1 VSDILRIANCSGFYG
16 DRLSAAR
23 EMVEG
28 GPIDV
33 LTGDYLAEL
42 TMAILYKSRARKP
55 ETGYATTF
63 VTQMEQVLGACLAK
77 GIKIVANAGGLNPA
91 GCAAA
96 VQAVADKQGLKP
108 KIAYITGDDVLGK
121 LDEWQRAGHALAHL
135 DRGRPLKDLR
145 APVVTA
151 NAYLGGW
158 GIAVALAQGADV
170 VITGRVTDAALALG
184 PAAWK
189 FDWKHDDWDRLA
201 AGVVC
206 GHILECG
213 AQCCG
218 GNYSFFQE
226 VPTYTKIGFPV
237 AEMEAS
243 GEFVVTKHP
252 GTGGLVSVGTI
263 TAQLL
268 YEIGGPRYLNPDVT
282 ARFDS
287 IRLAQEG
294 PDRVRVSGVK
304 GEPPPPD
311 TKLCLNYFGGYRN
324 TMTFVLTGLDI
335 PEKATLIEDTFWG
348 MVGGRERFAEVA
360 VSLRRSDQEDPE
372 SNEAAQALLKITVKD
387 PDATKVGRAWS
398 NRAIEMALAH
408 YPGFHMTSPPTEET
422 AYAVYWPALI
432 PSGMI
437 EHVVHVGGR
446 ETAVPPTMSGGPD
459 MAPAADG
466 TTADWGS
473 AGAMSGPPLK
483 TVRAPL
489 GRVAGARSGDKG
501 GNANVGVWVRTPEAY
516 AWLCS
521 YLSAERLGQL
531 LPEARGLEVERYLL
545 PNLLAVNFVIQR
557 LLGEGV
563 SASTRSDPQ
572 AKSLGEYL
580 RARVVDVPETLLG

>member
-1 VSDILRIANCSGFYG
+1 VTGVLRIANCSGFYG

-42 TMAILYKSRARKP
+42 TMAILYRSRAKKP

-63 VTQMEQVLGACLAK
+63 VTQMAEVLGTCLAR
-77 GIKIVANAGGLNPA
+77 GIKVVANAGGLNPA

-96 VQAVADKQGLKP
+96 VRTVADRHGLTP
-108 KIAYITGDDVLGK
+108 KIAYVTGDDVMGR
-121 LDEWQRAGHALAHL
+121 LDAWQQGGHALHHL
-135 DRGRPLKDLR
+135 DGGRPLRDLR
-145 APVVTA
+145 APVITA

-158 GIAVALAQGADV
+158 GIAAALAEGADV

-189 FDWKHDDWDRLA
+189 FGWARDDWDRLA

-237 AEMEAS
+237 AEMAAS

-287 IRLAQEG
+287 IRLDQEG

-311 TKLCLNYFGGYRN
+311 TKLCLNYFGGYKN

-335 PEKATLIEDTFWG
+335 SEKAKLVEDTFWG
-348 MVGGRERFAEVA
+348 MVGGRERFTEATVT
-360 VSLRRSDQEDPE
+360 LRRSDQEDPG
-372 SNEAAQALLKITVKD
+372 SNEEAQALLKITVKD
-387 PDATKVGRAWS
+387 PDAAKVGRAWS

-408 YPGFHMTSPPTEET
+408 YPGFHLTSPPTEET

-432 PSGMI
+432 PSAMI
-437 EHVVHVGGR
+437 GQVVHVDGR
-446 ETAVPPTMSGGPD
+446 EMAIPPVIPP
-459 MAPAADG
+459 PAAPEAAV
-466 TTADWGS
+466 TAPS
-473 AGAMSGPPLK
+473 LPPAPSGR
-483 TVRAPL
+483 TARAPL

-501 GNANVGVWVRTPEAY
+501 GNANVGVWARTPAAH
-516 AWLCS
+516 AWLRQF
-521 YLSAERLGQL
+521 LTAEKLRQL
-531 LPEARGLEVERYLL
+531 LPEARGLVVERYEL
-545 PNLLAVNFVIQR
+545 PNLCAVNFVIQG
-557 LLGEGV
+557 LLGDGV

-580 RARVVDVPETLLG
+580 RAKVVDIPEALLG

>member
-1 VSDILRIANCSGFYG
+1 VTDTLRIANCSGFYG

-77 GIKIVANAGGLNPA
+77 GIKVVANAGGLNPA

-96 VQAVADKQGLKP
+96 VQAVADKHGLKP
-108 KIAYITGDDVLGK
+108 KIAYITGDDVLDK

-145 APVVTA
+145 APVITA

-158 GIAVALAQGADV
+158 GIAQALAQGADV

-189 FDWKHDDWDRLA
+189 FGWKRDDWDRLA

-237 AEMEAS
+237 ADMEAS
-243 GEFVVTKHP
+243 GEFVVSKHP

-335 PEKATLIEDTFWG
+335 PEKAKLIEDTFWDV
-348 MVGGRERFAEVA
+348 VGGRERFADVA

-387 PDATKVGRAWS
+387 PDAAKVGRAWS

-432 PSGMI
+432 PSEMI
-437 EHVVHVGGR
+437 EQVVHVGGR
-446 ETAVPPTMSGGPD
+446 ETAIPPTVSGGPD
-459 MAPAADG
+459 TAPALPQREA
-466 TTADWGS
+466 S
-473 AGAMSGPPLK
+473 PPAPGGK

-501 GNANVGVWVRTPEAY
+501 GNANVGVWARTPEAY
-516 AWLCS
+516 AWLWEF
-521 YLSAERLGQL
+521 LTAERLRQL
-531 LPEARGLEVERYLL
+531 LPEARGLEVERYAL

-580 RARVVDVPETLLG
+580 RARVVDVPEMLLD

>member
-1 VSDILRIANCSGFYG
+1 MTERLRIANCSGFYG

-42 TMAILYKSRARKP
+42 TMAILYKSRAKKP

-77 GIKIVANAGGLNPA
+77 GIKVVANAGGLNPA

-108 KIAYITGDDVLGK
+108 KIAYITGDDVLGR
-121 LDEWQRAGHALAHL
+121 LDLWQRAGHALAHL
-135 DRGRPLKDLR
+135 DQGRSLKDLR
-145 APVVTA
+145 APVITA

-170 VITGRVTDAALALG
+170 VITGRVTDAALVLG

-189 FDWKHDDWDRLA
+189 FGWKRDDWDRLA

-287 IRLAQEG
+287 IHLAEDG
-294 PDRVRVSGVK
+294 PDRVRVRSVK

-311 TKLCLNYFGGYRN
+311 TKLCLNYFGGYKN

-335 PEKATLIEDTFWG
+335 PEKAKLIEDTFWG

-372 SNEAAQALLKITVKD
+372 SNESAQALLKITVKD
-387 PDATKVGRAWS
+387 PDGAKVGRAWS

-422 AYAVYWPALI
+422 AFAVYWPALV

-437 EHVVHVGGR
+437 EQVVHVGGR
-446 ETAVPPTMSGGPD
+446 EIAIPPTMSGRPD
-459 MAPAADG
+459 MAPALPQ
-466 TTADWGS
+466 S
-473 AGAMSGPPLK
+473 AVVPPAPGGR
-483 TVRAPL
+483 TVRVPL

-501 GNANVGVWVRTPEAY
+501 GNANVGVWARTPEAY
-516 AWLCS
+516 AWLCWF
-521 YLSAERLGQL
+521 LTAERLSQL

-580 RARVVDVPETLLG
+580 RAKVVDVPEALLG

>member
-1 VSDILRIANCSGFYG
+1 MSAILRIANCSGFYG

-77 GIKIVANAGGLNPA
+77 GIKVVANAGGLNPA

-108 KIAYITGDDVLGK
+108 AIAYVTGDDVLDR
-121 LDEWQRAGHALAHL
+121 LDEWQRIGHALAHV
-135 DRGRPLKDLR
+135 DRGRPLRDLR

-158 GIAVALAQGADV
+158 GIALALAQGADV

-189 FDWKHDDWDRLA
+189 FGWKRDDWDRLA

-294 PDRVRVSGVK
+294 PDRVRVSGVR

-335 PEKATLIEDTFWG
+335 PEKAKLIEDTFWG

-387 PDATKVGRAWS
+387 PDGAKVGRAWS

-437 EHVVHVGGR
+437 EQVVHVGGR
-446 ETAVPPTMSGGPD
+446 ETAVPPTMSGSPD
-459 MAPAADG
+459 MAPALPR
-466 TTADWGS
+466 S
-473 AGAMSGPPLK
+473 AVIPPAPGGK

-516 AWLCS
+516 AWL
-521 YLSAERLGQL
+521 LQFLTAERLGQL
-531 LPEARGLEVERYLL
+531 LPEARGLEVERYPL

-580 RARVVDVPETLLG
+580 RARVVDVPETLLA

>member
-1 VSDILRIANCSGFYG
+1 MTETLRIANCSGFYG

-42 TMAILYKSRARKP
+42 TMAILYKSRAKKP

-77 GIKIVANAGGLNPA
+77 GIKVVANAGGLNPA

-96 VQAVADKQGLKP
+96 VQAVADKQGLKL

-121 LDEWQRAGHALAHL
+121 LDLWQRTGHALAHL

-158 GIAVALAQGADV
+158 GIALALAQGADV

-184 PAAWK
+184 PAVWK
-189 FDWKHDDWDRLA
+189 FGWKRDDWDRLA

-243 GEFVVTKHP
+243 GEFVVTKHL

-287 IRLAQEG
+287 IRLAQDG

-311 TKLCLNYFGGYRN
+311 TKLCLNYFGGYKN

-335 PEKATLIEDTFWG
+335 AEKAKLIEDTFWG

-372 SNEAAQALLKITVKD
+372 SNESAQALLKITVKD
-387 PDATKVGRAWS
+387 PDGAKVGRAWS

-408 YPGFHMTSPPTEET
+408 YPGFHMTSPPTEEM
-422 AYAVYWPALI
+422 AYAVYWPALV

-437 EHVVHVGGR
+437 EQVVHVGGR
-446 ETAVPPTMSGGPD
+446 EIPIPPTMSEGPD
-459 MAPAADG
+459 TAPALPQPEAI
-466 TTADWGS
+466 
-473 AGAMSGPPLK
+473 PPTPGGK

-501 GNANVGVWVRTPEAY
+501 GNANVGVWARTPEAY
-516 AWLCS
+516 AWLRRF
-521 YLSAERLGQL
+521 LTAERLSQL

-545 PNLLAVNFVIQR
+545 PNLHAVNFVIQR

-580 RARVVDVPETLLG
+580 RAKVVDVPEALLG

>member
-1 VSDILRIANCSGFYG
+1 MGDLLRIANCSGFYG

-42 TMAILYKSRARKP
+42 TMAILYRSRVKRP

-63 VTQMEQVLGACLAK
+63 VTQMGEVLGACLAK
-77 GIKIVANAGGLNPA
+77 GIKVVANAGGLNPA

-96 VQAVADKQGLKP
+96 VQAVADKQGLTP
-108 KIAYITGDDVLGK
+108 KVAYITGDDVMGR
-121 LDEWQRAGHALAHL
+121 LDPWQQAGHALRHL
-135 DRGRPLKDLR
+135 DTGRPLRDLR

-158 GIAVALAQGADV
+158 GIAEALAQGADV

-189 FDWKHDDWDRLA
+189 FGWTRDDWDRLA

-268 YEIGGPRYLNPDVT
+268 YEIGGARYLNPDVT

-287 IRLAQEG
+287 IHLAQEG

-335 PEKATLIEDTFWG
+335 PEKAKLVEDTFWG
-348 MVGGRERFAEVA
+348 MVGGRERFAETS
-360 VSLRRSDQEDPE
+360 VSLRRTDQEDPD

-387 PDATKVGRAWS
+387 PDAGKVGRAWS

-408 YPGFHMTSPPTEET
+408 YPGFHLTSPPTEET

-432 PSGMI
+432 PSAMI
-437 EHVVHVGGR
+437 EQVVHVGDR
-446 ETAVPPTMSGGPD
+446 EIAVPPLIRPADAPEVPVAAPSMPPAPGGK
-459 MAPAADG
+459 
-466 TTADWGS
+466 TT
-473 AGAMSGPPLK
+473 
-483 TVRAPL
+483 RAPL

-501 GNANVGVWVRTPEAY
+501 GNANVGVWARTPEGY
-516 AWLCS
+516 AWLS
-521 YLSAERLGQL
+521 RFLTPERLKQL
-531 LPEARGLEVERYLL
+531 LPEARGLEVERHSL
-545 PNLLAVNFVIQR
+545 PNLLAVNFVVQR

-563 SASTRSDPQ
+563 SSSTRSDPQ

-580 RARVVDVPETLLG
+580 RARIVEVPEALL

>member
-42 TMAILYKSRARKP
+42 TMAILYKSRAKKP

-63 VTQMEQVLGACLAK
+63 VTQMEQVLGGCLAK
-77 GIKIVANAGGLNPA
+77 GIKVVANAGGLNPA
-91 GCAAA
+91 ACAAA

-108 KIAYITGDDVLGK
+108 KIAFITGDDVLGK
-121 LDEWQRAGHALAHL
+121 LDEWQRTGHALAHL

-158 GIAVALAQGADV
+158 GIALALAQGADV

-184 PAAWK
+184 PAAWR
-189 FDWKHDDWDRLA
+189 FGWKRDDWDRLA

-218 GNYSFFQE
+218 GNYAFFQE

-243 GEFVVTKHP
+243 GEFVVTKHS

-268 YEIGGPRYLNPDVT
+268 YEIGGSRYLNPDVT

-287 IRLAQEG
+287 IRLAQDG

-335 PEKATLIEDTFWG
+335 PEKAKLIEDTFWG

-387 PDATKVGRAWS
+387 PDSAKIGRAWS

-422 AYAVYWPALI
+422 AYAVYWPALV

-437 EHVVHVGGR
+437 EQVVHVGGHEIPISPVMR
-446 ETAVPPTMSGGPD
+446 PAVAPD
-459 MAPAADG
+459 EMMAP
-466 TTADWGS
+466 
-473 AGAMSGPPLK
+473 PPPAPGGR

-489 GRVAGARSGDKG
+489 GRVVGARSGDKG
-501 GNANVGVWVRTPEAY
+501 GNANVGVWARTPEAY
-516 AWLCS
+516 AWLRQF
-521 YLSAERLGQL
+521 LTAERLSQL
-531 LPEARGLEVERYLL
+531 LPEARGLEVERHLL

-563 SASTRSDPQ
+563 SSSTRSDPQ

-580 RARVVDVPETLLG
+580 RARVVDVPEALLG

>member
-1 VSDILRIANCSGFYG
+1 MTDILRIANCSGFYG

-42 TMAILYKSRARKP
+42 TMAILYKSRAKKP

-77 GIKIVANAGGLNPA
+77 GIKVVANAGGLNPA

-96 VQAVADKQGLKP
+96 VQAVADRQGLTP

-121 LDEWQRAGHALAHL
+121 LDQWQRTGHALAHL

-158 GIAVALAQGADV
+158 GIALALAQGADV

-189 FDWKHDDWDRLA
+189 FGWKRDDWDRLA

-218 GNYSFFQE
+218 GNYAFFQE

-287 IRLAQEG
+287 IRLAQDG

-324 TMTFVLTGLDI
+324 TMSFVLTGLDI
-335 PEKATLIEDTFWG
+335 PEKAKLIEDTFWG

-372 SNEAAQALLKITVKD
+372 SNESAQALLKITVKD
-387 PDATKVGRAWS
+387 PEQAKVGRAWS

-408 YPGFHMTSPPTEET
+408 YPGFHLTSPPTEET

-432 PSGMI
+432 PSSLV
-437 EHVVHVGGR
+437 EQVVHGAGREIAIPPVIAPAVAPEVTLPVPVLPAVPGGR
-446 ETAVPPTMSGGPD
+446 
-459 MAPAADG
+459 
-466 TTADWGS
+466 
-473 AGAMSGPPLK
+473 

-501 GNANVGVWVRTPEAY
+501 GNANVGVWARTPEVY
-516 AWLCS
+516 AWL
-521 YLSAERLGQL
+521 LQFLTAERLGQL

-563 SASTRSDPQ
+563 SSSTRSDPQ

-580 RARVVDVPETLLG
+580 RARVVDVPETLVD